1 MIRGTRRIFSRFHI
15 EKCLQYFYGLPGK
28 IIILWLHSIGKII
41 SGTRRIFFVFIS
53 KSGSSNRGVRL
64 KEIPGQMQSYWTLNF
79 TRSYIR
85 YHTIPYITYHAYHTY
100 HTIRT
105 MHTIHIYHTC
115 IPCIWYT
122 YDTYIWYIH
131 MIHTWHIHMTHTYD
145 TYMGGSGHD
154 LGMF

>member
-1 MIRGTRRIFSRFHI
+1 M
-15 EKCLQYFYGLPGK
+15 
-28 IIILWLHSIGKII
+28 I

-79 TRSYIR
+79 TRSHIR

-105 MHTIHIYHTC
+105 MHTMHTMHTIPYVPC
-115 IPCIWYT
+115 IPYIYTIHAYHVYDTHMIHT

-131 MIHTWHIHMTHTYD
+131 MIHTYKSHM
-145 TYMGGSGHD
+145 GWSGHD
-154 LGMF
+154 LGMIWECFGNGLGMF